1 MDRRHDVV
9 GQRLELEAKAQEV
22 EKDLLETRS
31 LNWLFFHGTHFRGQ
45 RAGQHGATQNQSK
58 GNTMIEKL
66 KVAMRALRNAGAR
79 DGSEVHWKDAD
90 TDQIHTYRLVFIE
103 DENQPQWVE
112 VIA

>member
-1 MDRRHDVV
+1 
-9 GQRLELEAKAQEV
+9 
-22 EKDLLETRS
+22 
-31 LNWLFFHGTHFRGQ
+31 
-45 RAGQHGATQNQSK
+45 
-58 GNTMIEKL
+58 MIEKL